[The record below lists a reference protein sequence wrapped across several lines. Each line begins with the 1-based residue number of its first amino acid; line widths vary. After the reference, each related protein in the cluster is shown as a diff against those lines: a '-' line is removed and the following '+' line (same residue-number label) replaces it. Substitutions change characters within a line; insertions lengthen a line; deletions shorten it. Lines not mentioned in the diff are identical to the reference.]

1 MRKDANIIYIH
12 YNEDHKRASLPESTG
27 VLGAEEDF
35 EGGRGGDDGKYARV
49 RKKRIA
55 AAKARISR

>member
-1 MRKDANIIYIH
+1 MRKDT
-12 YNEDHKRASLPESTG
+12 NEDHKRASLPESTG